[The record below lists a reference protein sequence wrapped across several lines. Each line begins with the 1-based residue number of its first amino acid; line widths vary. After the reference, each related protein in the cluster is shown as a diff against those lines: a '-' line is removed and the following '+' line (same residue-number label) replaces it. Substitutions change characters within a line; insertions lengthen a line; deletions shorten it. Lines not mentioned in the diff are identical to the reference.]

1 MKAIWHLLLVAVV
14 AALCSSCGKNEF
26 EIDIKLPQNMSNT
39 FTLVYYAS
47 DKHKGWVTQ
56 SAITVSSGHGRETC
70 VTRNPTV
77 VWVDPDRRGSS
88 VALAFYAERGDKIE
102 IRGEELDPLSWE
114 VVGNDINEEWSKW
127 RIAHLKDLQTGVAAR
142 INSAVAE
149 YVKGHTDSELS
160 TLLLLTTYV
169 RREDEEGFARLW
181 NSVSAD
187 AKSAELLAAVGRAD
201 VQTALPVD
209 APVAIGELKL
219 HCMGESIATVKPS
232 RFDASLYYF
241 WSGVNG
247 ENSRSA
253 DIDSIKHLL
262 GEERGGKLLDVTDI
276 ALTADSMK
284 WLNKARADSLGTLKW
299 RRAWAPGGRM
309 HSSIQSFAIPAS
321 PWFVVLDRSGRPVY
335 RGAAAGDALKTVRE
349 TLRKAP
355 ARKQSAPAD
364 TTKQKR
370 S

>member
-1 MKAIWHLLLVAVV
+1 MKAIWCLFWLAAVAM
-14 AALCSSCGKNEF
+14 LCSSCGKNEF
-26 EIDIKLPQNMSNT
+26 EVEIKLPQNMSNT
-39 FTLVYYAS
+39 FSLVYYAS

-56 SAITVSSGHGRETC
+56 TAITVTSGKGLETC

-77 VWVDPDRRGSS
+77 VWVDPDRRGSAVS
-88 VALAFYAERGDKIE
+88 LAFYAERGDKISIE
-102 IRGEELDPLSWE
+102 GEDLDPLSWK
-114 VVGNDINEEWSKW
+114 VSGNDINEEWSKW
-127 RIAHLKDLQTGVAAR
+127 RIAHLSDLKSGAPAK
-142 INSAVAE
+142 INAAVAE
-149 YVKGHTDSELS
+149 YVGKNSDSELS
-160 TLLLLTTYV
+160 TLLLLTTYI
-169 RREDEEGFARLW
+169 RRDDEEGFARLW

-187 AKSAELLAAVGRAD
+187 AKSGELLAAVGRAD

-219 HCMGESIATVKPS
+219 HCMGESIATVKPA

-247 ENSRSA
+247 ENSRKG
-253 DIDSIKHLL
+253 DIDSLKKLV

-284 WLNKARADSLGTLKW
+284 WLNMVRADSLKSVKW
-299 RRAWAPGGRM
+299 RHAWAPGGRM

-335 RGAAAGDALKTVRE
+335 RGAASGDALKKVRE
-349 TLRKAP
+349 LLRKAP
-355 ARKQSAPAD
+355 ARKAAAPTD
-364 TTKQKR
+364 TAKQKA